1 MPMILQPIDY
11 LVDAWLVLAM
21 LSAAYVAVD
30 QFRGNPEATVM
41 KWGFVLV
48 TLYLGPLGVLL
59 YVMADKEPSPGTHET
74 FVSPLWKQ
82 SVGSTVHCV
91 AGDATGIIL
100 AGILTALLG
109 LPMWADLLIEYV
121 AGFAFG
127 LFIFQALF
135 MRAMMGGSYWDNV
148 KRSFLPELLSMNM
161 MMAGMAPVM
170 TMLMMGR
177 DMRAMWPG
185 ELLFWFVMSLGV
197 IAGFVLAY
205 PMNVWLVAKGMKHG
219 LMTVRDGKVSA
230 AGSAAAPGADAM
242 STSMPGMAGG
252 SGGAHAH

>member
-1 MPMILQPIDY
+1 MILQPIDY
-11 LVDAWLVLAM
+11 VVDAWLVLAA
-21 LSAAYVAVD
+21 LSATYVAVD

-48 TLYLGPLGVLL
+48 TLYLGPIGVLL
-59 YVMADKEPSPGTHET
+59 YVMADKEPSPGTHEA
-74 FVSPLWKQ
+74 FVAPLWKQ

-100 AGILTALLG
+100 AAILTALLG
-109 LPMWADLLIEYV
+109 LPMWADLIIEYV
-121 AGFAFG
+121 AGFLFG
-127 LFIFQALF
+127 LLIFQALF

-148 KRSFLPELLSMNM
+148 KRSFIPEMLSMNL

-197 IAGFVLAY
+197 VAGFALAY
-205 PMNVWLVAKGMKHG
+205 PMNVLLVARGMKHG
-219 LMTVRDGKVSA
+219 LMTVRDTRVSEP
-230 AGSAAAPGADAM
+230 AAPSVAVPGGDAM
-242 STSMPGMAGG
+242 APMPGM
-252 SGGAHAH
+252 SGGHGGHAS